1 MPHLTDDRPLLHRLA
16 QAHGVQVTYQGH
28 DGLHHTVSDRT
39 LTAVLEAL
47 GCAVDP
53 EDPQSLV
60 EALEDR
66 RLDAWRQVLPPTVV
80 TRAGTESSV
89 GVHVPHGQPVTVTAV
104 LEDGARWPLEQLE
117 DFTAPQE
124 VDGVLTGQA
133 TFRLPAELPLG
144 WHGIEAVVGQ
154 DVEGRTDADP
164 SLGEWHRCTL
174 ITTPERI
181 TTADPFAERR
191 GWGLSV
197 QLYSTRSSRSW
208 GVGDFADLADLA
220 VQAAAHGGD
229 YVLSNPL
236 HASVPSVPVVASPY
250 SPSTRRF
257 VHPLYLRIED
267 IPELAHLDPADRDR
281 VDTLARAR
289 RHANL
294 RAGALDRDSAYA
306 DKLVALRMVHEV
318 PLSPSREA
326 AFRAYREAEGQ
337 GLADFAL
344 WSALRTVFE
353 HADPVWSD
361 PEMVPGGSLAERYRE
376 ELSEEVR
383 FHTWLQWLCDE
394 QLARAQ
400 SAARG
405 SGMRM
410 GVMQDLA
417 VGADR
422 NNADG
427 WMLQDLLVGAMS
439 VGAPPDMYNQLG
451 QDWSQSPWHPRRLA
465 ETGYRAYRDMLRTVL
480 RHAGGIR
487 VDHVLGLFRLWWLPV
502 GGSPTEG
509 AYVTYDHEAMI
520 GVLALEAERAGAVVV
535 GEDLGTFEPWV
546 QDYLASRGLL
556 GTSILWFEQRDGLP
570 LPPQEYRRQCLASV
584 NTHDLP
590 PTAGYLAGVH
600 LALRERLGLLAG
612 SAEAERER
620 SRREI
625 AVYLQAAQR
634 DGLLPDGPVE
644 DLEELARRD
653 PQTVIEALYRY
664 LAQAPS
670 MLQAVA
676 LVDAVGERRI
686 QNQPG
691 TQQHQ
696 YPNWEVPL
704 ADGRGAPVLIDRLDE
719 VPGLARLLDA
729 VDAQL
734 RQGPA
739 DPGA

>member
-1 MPHLTDDRPLLHRLA
+1 MPDQFDDRPLLHRVA
-16 QAHGVQVTYQGH
+16 EAHGVQVSYQGH
-28 DGLHHTVSDRT
+28 DGLHHTVADQT
-39 LTAVLEAL
+39 LVAVLAAL
-47 GCAVDP
+47 DCPVDP
-53 EDPQSLV
+53 ADPESLHR
-60 EALEDR
+60 ALAER
-66 RLDAWRQVLPPTVV
+66 HLTFWRQVLPPTVI
-80 TRAGTESSV
+80 TRAGTSSSV
-89 GVHVPHGQPVTVTAV
+89 PVHVPHGTAVTVTAV
-104 LEDGARWPLEQLE
+104 LEDGSRWPLEQLE
-117 DFTAPQE
+117 DFTEPVH
-124 VDGVLTGQA
+124 VDGTLTGQA
-133 TFRLPAELPLG
+133 TFRLPGELPLG
-144 WHGIEAVVGQ
+144 WHTLEAVVGD
-154 DVEGRTDADP
+154 DVRGRTDADP
-164 SLGEWHRCTL
+164 HLGALHRATL
-174 ITTPERI
+174 ITTPDRI
-181 TTADPFAERR
+181 TTADTFSSRR
-191 GWGLSV
+191 GWGLAV

-208 GVGDFADLADLA
+208 GVGDLADLADLA
-220 VQAAAHGGD
+220 AQTADLGGD

-236 HASVPSVPVVASPY
+236 HASVPAPPVVASPY

-267 IPELAHLDPADRDR
+267 IPELAHLDPSARTRVQDLAVHQRFAADR
-281 VDTLARAR
+281 
-289 RHANL
+289 
-294 RAGALDRDSAYA
+294 AGSLDRDSAYA
-306 DKLVALRMVHEV
+306 DKLVALRLIHEV
-318 PLSPSREA
+318 PLSPARRSA
-326 AFRAYREAEGQ
+326 YAAYRAAEGD
-337 GLADFAL
+337 GLADFSL
-344 WSALRTVFE
+344 WCALRTVFE
-353 HADPVWSD
+353 PTHPIWSD
-361 PEMVPGGSLAERYRE
+361 PELVPGGNTAERYRH
-376 ELSEEVR
+376 ELADEIE
-383 FHTWLQWLCDE
+383 FHTWLQWLCDQ
-394 QLARAQ
+394 QLEAAQ
-400 SAARG
+400 RTADTA
-405 SGMRM
+405 GMRM

-427 WMLQDLLVGAMS
+427 WMLQDLLVSTMS

-556 GTSILWFEQRDGLP
+556 GTSILWFEQRDGVP
-570 LPPQEYRRQCLASV
+570 LPPAEYRHQCLAAV

-600 LALRERLGLLAG
+600 LVLRERLGLLSG

-620 SRREI
+620 AAREI
-625 AVYLQAAQR
+625 GVYLQAAQQ
-634 DGLLPDGPVE
+634 DGFLPSGTLE
-644 DLEELARRD
+644 DLQLLAEQD
-653 PQTVIEALYRY
+653 PDEIVEALYRY

-676 LVDAVGERRI
+676 LVDAVGEVRI

-704 ADGRGAPVLIDRLDE
+704 ADRHGRPVLVDRLHE
-719 VPGLARLLDA
+719 VPGFARLLSA
-729 VDAQL
+729 VDDQL
-734 RQGPA
+734 RQPFA
-739 DPGA
+739 

>member
-1 MPHLTDDRPLLHRLA
+1 MPDQSDDRPLLHRVA
-16 QAHGVQVTYQGH
+16 EAHGVQVSYQGH
-28 DGLHHTVSDRT
+28 DGLHHTVGDQTLVAVLAALDCPVDPAEPESLHRALSERT
-39 LTAVLEAL
+39 LA
-47 GCAVDP
+47 
-53 EDPQSLV
+53 S
-60 EALEDR
+60 
-66 RLDAWRQVLPPTVV
+66 WRQVLPPTVI
-80 TRAGTESSV
+80 TRAGTSSSLP
-89 GVHVPHGQPVTVTAV
+89 VHVPHGTAVTVTAV
-104 LEDGARWPLEQLE
+104 LEDGSRWPLEQLE
-117 DFTAPQE
+117 DFTEPVH
-124 VDGVLTGQA
+124 VDGILTGQA
-133 TFRLPAELPLG
+133 TFRLPGELPLG
-144 WHGIEAVVGQ
+144 WHVLEAVVG
-154 DVEGRTDADP
+154 DEVRGRTDADP
-164 SLGEWHRCTL
+164 SLGELHQATL

-181 TTADPFAERR
+181 TTADTFSSRR
-191 GWGLSV
+191 GWGLAV
-197 QLYSTRSSRSW
+197 QLYSARSSRSW
-208 GVGDFADLADLA
+208 GVGDLADLADLA
-220 VQAAAHGGD
+220 AQTAELGGD

-236 HASVPSVPVVASPY
+236 HASVPTPPVVASPY

-257 VHPLYLRIED
+257 VHPLYLRVED
-267 IPELAHLDPADRDR
+267 IPELAHLEPS
-281 VDTLARAR
+281 ARAR
-289 RHANL
+289 VQERAVHQRFAAN

-306 DKLVALRMVHEV
+306 DKLVALRLIHQV
-318 PLSPSREA
+318 PLSPSRRSA
-326 AFRAYREAEGQ
+326 YAAYRRAEGE

-344 WSALRTVFE
+344 WCALRTVFE
-353 HADPVWSD
+353 PTHPVWSD
-361 PEMVPGGSLAERYRE
+361 PELVPGGTAAERYRVA
-376 ELSEEVR
+376 LADEVE
-383 FHTWLQWLCDE
+383 FHTWLQWLCDQ
-394 QLARAQ
+394 QLEAAQ
-400 SAARG
+400 RTAVTA
-405 SGMRM
+405 GMRM

-427 WMLQDLLVGAMS
+427 WMLQDLLVPTMS

-502 GGSPTEG
+502 GGSPTDG

-556 GTSILWFEQRDGLP
+556 GTSILWFEQRDGAP
-570 LPPQEYRRQCLASV
+570 LPPGEYRRQCLAAV

-600 LALRERLGLLAG
+600 LVLRERLGLLAG

-620 SRREI
+620 AAREI
-625 AVYLQAAQR
+625 GVYLQAAQQN
-634 DGLLPDGPVE
+634 GFLPAGPVE
-644 DLEELARRD
+644 HLQRLAEQD
-653 PQTVIEALYRY
+653 PDRIVVALYRY

-670 MLQAVA
+670 VLQAVA
-676 LVDAVGERRI
+676 LVDAVGEVRI

-704 ADGRGAPVLIDRLDE
+704 ADGQGHPVLVDRLDE
-719 VPGLARLLDA
+719 VPGFARLLSA
-729 VDAQL
+729 VDDQL
-734 RQGPA
+734 RQPTA
-739 DPGA
+739 